1 MVILIGAAS
10 NTGKTLMAQKLLE
23 LYKMTYLSVDLLK
36 MGLYRADE
44 NCGFTPKDS
53 NEKIEQILW
62 PIIKGIV
69 MTTIENKQN
78 IIIEGCYIFP
88 DRIKE
93 FDHEYT
99 MHIIP
104 VFMGFSKS
112 YIENNFLSKIIM
124 YMSVIEEK
132 EDEERPITQFIDEHD
147 KLKKMCE
154 ESKVNYFEITENYSL
169 EINDIYQWI
178 DKEISIRK
186 RRN

>member
-23 LYKMTYLSVDLLK
+23 LYKVTYLSIDLLK

-44 NCGFTPKDS
+44 NCGYTPEDS

-88 DRIKE
+88 NRINE
-93 FDHEYT
+93 LNCEYAE
-99 MHIIP
+99 HIIP
-104 VFMGFSKS
+104 IFMGFSKD
-112 YIENNFLSKIIM
+112 YIENNFSSKIIR
-124 YMSVIEEK
+124 YMSALEEK
-132 EDEERPITQFIDEHD
+132 ESEERPMTQFIDEHG
-147 KLKKMCE
+147 KYKKMCE
-154 ESKVNYFEITENYSL
+154 ESNVNYFEITKNYSA
-169 EINDIYQWI
+169 EIKNIYQWI
-178 DKEISIRK
+178 DKELSIRK
-186 RRN
+186 